1 VIEVVVRNR
10 PVGKGAVFYHE
21 PSTVSYV
28 GELLANPGHIA
39 NDCITMSGDGFI
51 PYRVIPKRDIVSMG
65 GRRVVYTP
73 KLSTT
78 QTWRVAGSK
87 GNEYTVTNSDGAWS
101 CTCTGFGFR
110 RDCKHIQEKK
120 NAV

>member
-1 VIEVVVRNR
+1 MIEVVVRNR
-10 PVGKGAVFYHE
+10 PVGKGAVFYNE

-28 GELLANPGHIA
+28 GELMANPSHVA

-51 PYRVIPKRDIVSMG
+51 PYRVIQKRDIIRLG
-65 GRRVVYTP
+65 GKRVEYVP

-78 QTWRVAGSK
+78 NTWRVSGSK
-87 GNEYTVTNSDGAWS
+87 GKEYVVTKNDTMWS
-101 CTCTGFGFR
+101 CTCVGFGFR

-120 NAV
+120 NAA